1 MRDKVLILN
10 PGSTSTKIAVY
21 CNDEIIHLESIQH
34 SHEDLLPYAHVQDQ
48 KEYRLEKI
56 QAVLDKAG
64 IGLDELICISARGGL
79 LHPIPGGTY
88 EVNDQMVYEMM
99 HPNKEHACN
108 LGALIGK
115 DLADR
120 AGIKAYI
127 VDPVVVDELWPWARM
142 TGLKEVKRVCQ
153 FHVLNQKAIARKV
166 ARVMGKTYNDV
177 NVIVCHIG
185 GGITV
190 GMHNHGKVVDVN
202 NGLDGDGPMSPER
215 SGGLPN
221 ADVLDL
227 AFNHGLTYEEAYR
240 TMVGKGGL
248 VSHLG
253 TNDARTVEA
262 MIDNGDEYAKLVLE
276 TMAYQIAKE
285 VGALATTVNGR
296 VDAIALTGG
305 IVYSKRVSDWIT
317 DRVSFIAPVY
327 RYPGEGEIQAL
338 YEGAMRVVRGEE
350 DVKIYE

>member
-1 MRDKVLILN
+1 MQDKVLIIN

-34 SHEDLLPYAHVQDQ
+34 SNEELQPYRHIQEQ
-48 KEYRLEKI
+48 KEFRLEKI
-56 QAVLDKAG
+56 LEVLKKAG
-64 IGLDELICISARGGL
+64 IELEDFICISARGGL
-79 LHPIPGGTY
+79 LRPIQGGTY
-88 EVNDQMVYEMM
+88 EVNDSMVEELLN
-99 HPNKEHACN
+99 PKKEHACN
-108 LGALIGK
+108 LGALIARE
-115 DLADR
+115 LADR
-120 AGIKAYI
+120 VGIRAYI
-127 VDPVVVDELWPWARM
+127 VDPVVVDEMWPLARM
-142 TGLKEVKRVCQ
+142 TGLKGVKRVCQ

-166 ARVMGKTYNDV
+166 ARVMGKGYGDV

-185 GGITV
+185 GGVTV

-215 SGGLPN
+215 SGILPN
-221 ADVLDL
+221 VDVLEL
-227 AFNHGLTYEEAYR
+227 AFHRNLTFEQAYKA
-240 TMVGKGGL
+240 MVGNGGL

-262 MIDNGDEYAKLVLE
+262 MIRDGDEYARLVYE

-285 VGALATTVNGR
+285 VGALATTVGGR

-305 IVYSKRVSDWIT
+305 IIYSKMMSDWIT

-338 YEGAMRVVRGEE
+338 YEGAMRVERGEE
-350 DVKIYE
+350 EAGVYQ

>member
-1 MRDKVLILN
+1 
-10 PGSTSTKIAVY
+10 
-21 CNDEIIHLESIQH
+21 
-34 SHEDLLPYAHVQDQ
+34 
-48 KEYRLEKI
+48 
-56 QAVLDKAG
+56 
-64 IGLDELICISARGGL
+64 
-79 LHPIPGGTY
+79 
-88 EVNDQMVYEMM
+88 
-99 HPNKEHACN
+99 
-108 LGALIGK
+108 
-115 DLADR
+115 
-120 AGIKAYI
+120 
-127 VDPVVVDELWPWARM
+127 M
-142 TGLKEVKRVCQ
+142 TCLKEVKRVCQ

-166 ARVMGKTYNDV
+166 ARVLGKTYEEV

-190 GMHNHGKVVDVN
+190 GMHRYGKVVDVN

-227 AFNHGLTYEEAYR
+227 AFNHGMTYEEAYR
-240 TMVGKGGL
+240 AMVGKGGF

-253 TNDARTVEA
+253 TNDARAVEA
-262 MIDNGDEYAKLVLE
+262 MIDAGDEYAKLVFE

-305 IVYSKRVSDWIT
+305 IVYSKRMADWIT

-338 YEGAMRVVRGEE
+338 YEGAMRVERGEE
-350 DVKIYE
+350 EAKIYK

>member
-1 MRDKVLILN
+1 MKDKVLILN

-34 SHEDLLPYAHVQDQ
+34 SHEDLAPFAHVQDQ

-56 QAVLDKAG
+56 LNVLDKAG
-64 IGLDELICISARGGL
+64 IKLDELICISARGGL

-88 EVNDQMVYEMM
+88 EVNDIMVDEMM
-99 HPNKEHACN
+99 HPKKEHACN

-120 AGIKAYI
+120 VSIKSYI

-166 ARVMGKTYNDV
+166 ARVLGKTYEEV

-190 GMHNHGKVVDVN
+190 GMHRCGKVVDVN

-227 AFNHGLTYEEAYR
+227 AYNHGLTYEEAYR
-240 TMVGKGGL
+240 TMVGKGGF

-253 TNDARTVEA
+253 TNDARAVEA
-262 MIDNGDEYAKLVLE
+262 MIDNGDEYAKLVFE

-305 IVYSKRVSDWIT
+305 IVYSKRMADWIT

-327 RYPGEGEIQAL
+327 RSPGEGEIQAL

-350 DVKIYE
+350 EATIYE